1 MTNNQ
6 VNMRELALE
15 ILLKVLEQEE
25 YSNVVLQQVLQHTNI
40 WKNRIVHS

>member
-25 YSNVVLQQVLQHTNI
+25 YSNVVLQQVLNI